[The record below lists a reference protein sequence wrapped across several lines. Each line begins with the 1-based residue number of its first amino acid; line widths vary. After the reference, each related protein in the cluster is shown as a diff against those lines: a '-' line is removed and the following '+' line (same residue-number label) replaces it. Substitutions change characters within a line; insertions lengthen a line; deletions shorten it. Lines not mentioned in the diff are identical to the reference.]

1 SCFRLKSTGGNPKLT
16 TSYVYEPCEF
26 SLSEGTFGA
35 HIDSTAAQWG
45 NRTGWVFMNESLEV
59 TFAEYKKDVDQV
71 CRGLL
76 SAGFEKGDSVAI
88 WSPNTYNWVVFYGAM
103 AKAGIVSACVHPAY
117 TAAEFERCLVKV
129 GCKGIYIPE
138 SFKTL
143 KYYQTLCNLI
153 PELKD
158 SKPGQI
164 NSNKYPYLKCVIVDS
179 DKALPGCVTSK
190 EIFQGGNS
198 NLGEAEKKVGIDDP
212 LTIVFTSGTT
222 GHPKAAMLSHHGF
235 VNNTMVY
242 HYRNP
247 LDTVVTLCNPL
258 PFFHVY
264 GMTLALGQPVV
275 RGQKVVIPN
284 PGYDTHDVLKAI
296 HTYRCTEVAGAPTMI
311 TDMISHPERS
321 KYDLSCLTK
330 VVMGGNIVTT
340 EVRKL
345 AEKEFPHAKVW
356 TGYGATET
364 TTATTLVSELDPD
377 SKRFNTVGRPLAF
390 VELKIADPN
399 TGVETPVNEPGEI
412 WVRGHNIFLG
422 YYGDEEK
429 TREAITP
436 ARWYKTGDLGT
447 LDEDGY
453 LSIIGRLKDMVIR
466 GGENIYPIEIE
477 AVLNTHPAIEECLVI
492 GLPDERMGEE
502 LCAWVVLKPD
512 AKATDAELQEFCKG
526 KLSHF
531 KVPRYFV
538 YEADYPKTAIGK
550 AQKNLMRDA
559 ARKKFNL

>member
-1 SCFRLKSTGGNPKLT
+1 YDVSCFRLKSTGGNPKLT

-26 SLSEGTFGA
+26 TLSEGTFGA
-35 HIDSTAAQWG
+35 HINSTAAQWG

-59 TFAEYKKDVDQV
+59 TFAEYKKD
-71 CRGLL
+71 
-76 SAGFEKGDSVAI
+76 
-88 WSPNTYNWVVFYGAM
+88 
-103 AKAGIVSACVHPAY
+103 ACVHPAY

-164 NSNKYPYLKCVIVDS
+164 NSKKYPFLKCVIVDS

-198 NLGEAEKKVGIDDP
+198 NLEEAEKKVGMDDP

-242 HYRNP
+242 YYRNP
-247 LDTVVTLCNPL
+247 VDTVVTLCNPL

-296 HTYRCTEVAGAPTMI
+296 HTYRCSEVAGAPTMI

-330 VVMGGNIVTT
+330 DWLRSDGDYHS
-340 EVRKL
+340 R
-345 AEKEFPHAKVW
+345 H
-356 TGYGATET
+356 
-364 TTATTLVSELDPD
+364 
-377 SKRFNTVGRPLAF
+377 
-390 VELKIADPN
+390 
-399 TGVETPVNEPGEI
+399 PGESFGSGQQEVEHRGTAAC
-412 WVRGHNIFLG
+412 VR
-422 YYGDEEK
+422 
-429 TREAITP
+429 R
-436 ARWYKTGDLGT
+436 
-447 LDEDGY
+447 
-453 LSIIGRLKDMVIR
+453 
-466 GGENIYPIEIE
+466 
-477 AVLNTHPAIEECLVI
+477 
-492 GLPDERMGEE
+492 
-502 LCAWVVLKPD
+502 
-512 AKATDAELQEFCKG
+512 
-526 KLSHF
+526 
-531 KVPRYFV
+531 
-538 YEADYPKTAIGK
+538 
-550 AQKNLMRDA
+550 
-559 ARKKFNL
+559 